1 MRKASVFTT
10 ENRAGESLMKIKFTI
25 ITFILI
31 GVCAVANAQEE
42 NNSDKD
48 VIQFSGVVVDAK
60 NLDPV
65 SFTNIMIKNT
75 RRGTV
80 SDYYGY
86 FSFVA
91 LKSDTINFSAIG
103 YKESDFIIPDTITGN
118 RYSLIH
124 MMDSD
129 TILLAPTVIYP
140 WPTEEDFKKAFITL
154 DIPDDQV
161 EIAKKNLA
169 KAEMKERAMN
179 MKMDGSMN
187 YQNYIDK
194 ETSKLYYA
202 GQTQPITL
210 LNPFAWAKFIKAW
223 KEGKFKNQKDENN

>member
-1 MRKASVFTT
+1 MLLGCYISAT
-10 ENRAGESLMKIKFTI
+10 
-25 ITFILI
+25 
-31 GVCAVANAQEE
+31 AQELTP
-42 NNSDKD
+42 DKD
-48 VIQFSGVVVDAK
+48 VIQFSGVVVNAK

-65 SFTNIMIKNT
+65 SFTNIMIKGT
-75 RRGTV
+75 RRGTI

-91 LKSDTINFSAIG
+91 LKNDTIQFSAIG
-103 YKESDFIIPDTITGN
+103 YKESDFVIPDTITKN

-124 MMDSD
+124 LMDTD

-140 WPTEEDFKKAFITL
+140 WPTEEDFKKAFVTL
-154 DIPDDQV
+154 DIPDDDL
-161 EIAKKNLA
+161 EIARKNLA

-187 YQNYIDK
+187 YQHYIDQQ
-194 ETSKLYYA
+194 TSKLYYA
-202 GQTQPITL
+202 GQTQPISL

-223 KEGKFKNQKDENN
+223 KEGKFKRDKDEKY